1 MKTDWSDASS
11 SGLRTVGLY
20 DLGEL
25 LHNLHRGKRCGSKR
39 LSRAERLEDV
49 RVLNGAKVWAI
60 REGSAEYAT
69 SGDWMRTDK
78 GTFGLAMHELLRAT
92 V

>member
-11 SGLRTVGLY
+11 AGLRTVELY

-25 LHNLHRGKRCGSKR
+25 LHNLHRGKRCRSKR

-49 RVLNGAKVWAI
+49 RVLNGAKVSESSYSASVSSKRMEISIHVLVVAI
-60 REGSAEYAT
+60 
-69 SGDWMRTDK
+69 SG
-78 GTFGLAMHELLRAT
+78 
-92 V
+92 